1 MATFVLIWFGQ
12 LISTIGSGLTGF
24 ALGIWVYQS
33 AGSVMQF
40 SLIYFFAELP
50 GILIAPLAGAIA
62 DRYDRR
68 KIMLLSN
75 VSGGICTV
83 LIAGLLVAGWL
94 SLWKIYCILIVS
106 SIARGFQKPAYYA
119 IPSSLLNK
127 QKFGHAGGMVQL
139 AQASGQLFSPI
150 LAGLLVPIIQIPGI
164 LLIDIISFIVAFV
177 TLLLSQVPHTKTVF
191 NGMTRTPLL
200 QEIQYGWM
208 YIAKRSGLLVMMAF
222 FAVINFNIGLTQVLI
237 TPMVLNFANTQIL
250 GVILSIGGS
259 GWLLGSLIMSV
270 WGGTKSRMLLILSSE
285 MILGLGILIMG
296 LRPDPVLI
304 AVANFVSFFSLS
316 LILASTQA
324 IWQSKIPLDVQAR
337 VLAIR
342 SMAAWIPFPLAYLAA
357 GVLAEKVYEPL
368 LSPNGLLSSSVG
380 LVIGVG
386 PGRGI
391 GLLFV
396 TAGLLI
402 MGVTAFAF
410 QYVPLRYV
418 EKNLPDMFIE

>member
-1 MATFVLIWFGQ
+1 MVKPMENL
-12 LISTIGSGLTGF
+12 
-24 ALGIWVYQS
+24 
-33 AGSVMQF
+33 
-40 SLIYFFAELP
+40 
-50 GILIAPLAGAIA
+50 
-62 DRYDRR
+62 
-68 KIMLLSN
+68 
-75 VSGGICTV
+75 
-83 LIAGLLVAGWL
+83 
-94 SLWKIYCILIVS
+94 CILIVS

-127 QKFGHAGGMVQL
+127 QNLVMREAWFNCPGIRAT
-139 AQASGQLFSPI
+139 I
-150 LAGLLVPIIQIPGI
+150 LTYPGRVLVPIIQIPGI

-304 AVANFVSFFSLS
+304 AVANFVSFS
-316 LILASTQA
+316 
-324 IWQSKIPLDVQAR
+324 
-337 VLAIR
+337 
-342 SMAAWIPFPLAYLAA
+342 
-357 GVLAEKVYEPL
+357 
-368 LSPNGLLSSSVG
+368 
-380 LVIGVG
+380 
-386 PGRGI
+386 
-391 GLLFV
+391 
-396 TAGLLI
+396 
-402 MGVTAFAF
+402 AF
-410 QYVPLRYV
+410 L
-418 EKNLPDMFIE
+418 